1 MAICNRLMNL
11 RNVEAMHAMEDEVL
25 RLTRKLRDIEAR
37 DKAQQSTDSHL
48 SFVLQR
54 NQELERIIVSSFQ
67 ETESLRQD
75 LARLQRKLD
84 VVNTKRLAT
93 DEINQLLAE
102 DILAQALARHA
113 AQGSWLAR
121 CESQLQKETE
131 QSAHALLTTLET
143 TLEIKQMRQYI
154 KEAENS
160 TSFERYV
167 NLKTENYVLIQQLEQ
182 ANTATPSRDHDPV
195 ADGSKRRL
203 TKPKNVVMPLIG
215 SSSNNAQRPGSWFR
229 LNC

>member
-1 MAICNRLMNL
+1 
-11 RNVEAMHAMEDEVL
+11 
-25 RLTRKLRDIEAR
+25 
-37 DKAQQSTDSHL
+37 
-48 SFVLQR
+48 
-54 NQELERIIVSSFQ
+54 
-67 ETESLRQD
+67 
-75 LARLQRKLD
+75 
-84 VVNTKRLAT
+84 
-93 DEINQLLAE
+93 
-102 DILAQALARHA
+102 
-113 AQGSWLAR
+113 
-121 CESQLQKETE
+121 
-131 QSAHALLTTLET
+131 
-143 TLEIKQMRQYI
+143 MRQYI

-182 ANTATPSRDHDPV
+182 ANTATPSRGHDPV